1 MTFLLGRSGRLGN
14 LGKATSLVDLEVDID
29 VVGPLLNILKASG
42 TSIIPDWLVEAGG
55 VTEGDSAGTDEQW

>member
-42 TSIIPDWLVEAGG
+42 TSIIPDWLVEASG